1 MYDPDI
7 VYDNESSKH
16 LQLLL
21 QQLFIECKITTVVK
35 LSFSSVA
42 GWIVVTN
49 EISESDMGNLTWT
62 QIIYRPMHHIHNNVL
77 ML

>member
-1 MYDPDI
+1 MYDPDT

-35 LSFSSVA
+35 LTVSSFP

-49 EISESDMGNLTWT
+49 EILELDMGNLT
-62 QIIYRPMHHIHNNVL
+62 
-77 ML
+77 

>member
-7 VYDNESSKH
+7 VYDNESYKL

-21 QQLFIECKITTVVK
+21 QQLFVECKITTVVK

-42 GWIVVTN
+42 GWIMVTN
-49 EISESDMGNLTWT
+49 EILELDMSNLTWT
-62 QIIYRPMHHIHNNVL
+62 QILYRPMHHINNNVL

>member
-1 MYDPDI
+1 M
-7 VYDNESSKH
+7 YDNESSKH

-35 LSFSSVA
+35 LNFSSVA

-49 EISESDMGNLTWT
+49 EILEPDMGNLTWT

>member
-1 MYDPDI
+1 MYDPEI

-21 QQLFIECKITTVVK
+21 QHFVECKITTVVK
-35 LSFSSVA
+35 LSFSPVA

-49 EISESDMGNLTWT
+49 ETMELDMGNLTWT
-62 QIIYRPMHHIHNNVL
+62 QIMYRPMHHIQNNVL
-77 ML
+77 IL